1 MKHRNLLVLFGLAL
15 PLFAI
20 SWSMTP
26 MSSTDHPILQA
37 IVEKFESYFKRLP
50 QQKVYLHFDKS
61 NYKADETVWFK
72 AYLVNARDHK
82 PDSSTTNLYVELI
95 NPSGYIVQNK
105 LIRMTDGFGNG
116 DFSFQDTVP
125 EGVYKL
131 RAFTNWMR
139 NVDEDFF
146 FEKSIYLAN
155 PDFSTYVTR
164 EELQRIK
171 AEKRKYKKSENK
183 FDVQFLP
190 EGGHLL
196 SGVENKLGFK
206 AINELGKGIP
216 VKGKIFDSK
225 GNSIVEFS
233 SSDLGI
239 GSVAFTPAA
248 NESYAAQVDI
258 GDEKPLKV
266 RLPESI
272 EMGINITVSRNKE
285 GVAAI
290 KMLNNFSGGQ
300 VPPNPSYFLLAHSR
314 GKLLFTHTFDLGSPE
329 DSYEVSTLGL
339 PSGIVHLSLFNMF
352 SQVVSERLIFVNNND
367 ALNVMLEPSK
377 PTASPREKI
386 SVKVKLT
393 DSSGQPVRGNFS
405 ASVANAED
413 FGINDNIIT
422 NLLLSSD
429 LKGKIENPKHYF
441 TNWNRE
447 KESQLDDLM
456 LTHGWRRCSWT
467 KVLSDVNI
475 PPKYEQEEGIV
486 ITGRITKEF
495 FNIPLRDIKVTLNI
509 LNEFNDVFETR
520 SREKGI
526 YRFESIDYQDT
537 ISVSIEAVR
546 SSGKRNLV
554 IYVDSKEDTKD
565 KEMRYQTRQD
575 LKRHGSKGQYLP
587 PEDPY
592 KDDPFAEQNKR
603 ISRIHE
609 EPSAANVIIID
620 EKTQNYQSVG
630 QILEGRIPGVMVTGN
645 KVIIRGINTFYGNT
659 DPLFLVD
666 GIPVDADYA
675 MSMNPFDVERIE
687 VLKGPETAIYGS
699 RGANGVI
706 AIYTKRGKFMK
717 KGVLDFQMLGY
728 YTPKEYYAP
737 AFEYKADDVFEDDRR
752 TLYWMPYVQ
761 TDSLGQ
767 GWFSFYTSDVKGPY
781 TIQIEGLSYE
791 GVPASAEALIEVK

>member
-1 MKHRNLLVLFGLAL
+1 MKHRNLLVLLGLAL
-15 PLFAI
+15 PLIAI
-20 SWSMTP
+20 SWSMIP
-26 MSSTDHPILQA
+26 NISNDHPILQA

-72 AYLVNARDHK
+72 AYLVNATDHK
-82 PDSSTTNLYVELI
+82 PDSSTSNLYVELV

-125 EGVYKL
+125 EGVYKV

-139 NVDEDFF
+139 NVDENFF
-146 FEKSIYLAN
+146 FERTIYLAN
-155 PDFSTYVTR
+155 PNFSTYITR
-164 EELQRIK
+164 EELHKIK
-171 AEKRKYKKSENK
+171 SEKRKYKKSESK

-196 SGVENKLGFK
+196 SGVENKLGIK
-206 AINELGKGIP
+206 AINELGQGIP
-216 VKGKIFDSK
+216 VKGEIFDSK
-225 GNSIVEFS
+225 GNSIAEFLS
-233 SSDLGI
+233 SGLGI
-239 GSVAFTPAA
+239 GSVVFTPVAK
-248 NESYAAQVDI
+248 ESYTAQVDI
-258 GDEKPLKV
+258 IDEKPLKV

-272 EMGINITVSRNKE
+272 EMGINIAVSRNKD
-285 GVAAI
+285 GVVTI
-290 KMLNNFSGGQ
+290 KMVNNFSGGQ
-300 VPPNPSYFLLAHSR
+300 LPPNPNYFLLAHSR
-314 GKLLFTHTFDLGSPE
+314 GKLLFTHTFDLKNP
-329 DSYEVSTLGL
+329 DNSYEVSTLGL

-352 SQVVSERLIFVNNND
+352 SQVVSERLIFVNNRHSV
-367 ALNVMLEPSK
+367 NVMIEPSK
-377 PTASPREKI
+377 SIASSREKI
-386 SVKVKLT
+386 SMKLKLS
-393 DSSGQPVRGNFS
+393 DSSGLPVRGNFS

-413 FGINDNIIT
+413 SDLSDNIIS

-429 LKGKIENPKHYF
+429 LTGKIENPGYYF
-441 TNWNRE
+441 TDWNPE
-447 KESQLDDLM
+447 KENQLDNLM
-456 LTHGWRRCSWT
+456 LTQGWRRCSWT
-467 KVLSDVNI
+467 SVLSDAII
-475 PPKYEQEEGIV
+475 PPKFEQEKGIV

-520 SREKGI
+520 SHEKGI

-546 SSGKRNLV
+546 ASGKRNLV
-554 IYVDSKEDTKD
+554 IYVDSKEDVKD
-565 KEMRYQTRQD
+565 KEMRYQTSQN
-575 LKRHGSKGQYLP
+575 LKRHGSKGQYTP

-592 KDDPFAEQNKR
+592 KDDPFAEENKR
-603 ISRIHE
+603 ITRLHE
-609 EPSAANVIIID
+609 EPSAGNVIIVD

-630 QILEGRIPGVMVTGN
+630 QILEGRIPGVNVTGN

-666 GIPVDADYA
+666 GIPVDADFA

-717 KGVLDFQMLGY
+717 KGVIDFQMLGY
-728 YTPKEYYAP
+728 YTPKEYYKP
-737 AFEYKADDVFEDDRR
+737 AFEYKTDDAFEDDRR
-752 TLYWMPYVQ
+752 TLHWMPYVQ

-767 GWFSFYTSDVKGPY
+767 GSFSFITSDVKGPY
-781 TIQIEGLSYE
+781 TIRIEGLSFE
-791 GVPASAEALIEVK
+791 GVLVSAEALIEVK